1 MLPSVLLTDLHV
13 LVCRYASTLEL
24 SCLPEMV
31 FGDNHLR
38 LELVGG
44 AGVEFNALD
53 ALRCVK
59 NEAPSDLKVAT
70 AEAWQKTRLGVR
82 STSVWECV
90 HACYLLCLI
99 AYASMS
105 LLCLCAHVHT
115 CVNNE
120 LQEKEVGLHLR
131 LCDVIN
137 GMMTGCSI
145 RDIVVL

>member
-1 MLPSVLLTDLHV
+1 MLRSVLLTDLHV
-13 LVCRYASTLEL
+13 LVCRYTSTLEL

-70 AEAWQKTRLGVR
+70 AEAWQKTRLGVMF
-82 STSVWECV
+82 TSVCV
-90 HACYLLCLI
+90 CVCMHVICCV
-99 AYASMS
+99 S
-105 LLCLCAHVHT
+105 LRMQSCHC
-115 CVNNE
+115 CVC
-120 LQEKEVGLHLR
+120 VR
-131 LCDVIN
+131 MC
-137 GMMTGCSI
+137 I
-145 RDIVVL
+145 RVLTMNCKRRK

>member
-1 MLPSVLLTDLHV
+1 
-13 LVCRYASTLEL
+13 
-24 SCLPEMV
+24 MV

-82 STSVWECV
+82 STSVCGSVCMHVIYCV
-90 HACYLLCLI
+90 
-99 AYASMS
+99 
-105 LLCLCAHVHT
+105 
-115 CVNNE
+115 
-120 LQEKEVGLHLR
+120 
-131 LCDVIN
+131 
-137 GMMTGCSI
+137 
-145 RDIVVL
+145 

>member
-1 MLPSVLLTDLHV
+1 MLRSVLLTDLHV
-13 LVCRYASTLEL
+13 LVCRYTSTLEL

-38 LELVGG
+38 LELMGG

-105 LLCLCAHVHT
+105 LLCLCAHVHM

-145 RDIVVL
+145 HDIVVL